1 MIPVDVIVSTAGVI
15 VAGLGGVA
23 AGAVLTGRSQTRQWF
38 RDEQVRACA
47 DILRESTRILLEY
60 EVASRKHRKQQVD
73 WVPWNEALAVIS
85 IVGGQNIVD
94 AAVRIDASFWPTSSR
109 IDSLDVGDDEW
120 LALRDHIESLRLDFI
135 NTSRMVLGRSGEP
148 LQQILGRPA
157 DWKWPGVP
165 PSSPRSEGSEPSSR
179 PDVVG

>member
-1 MIPVDVIVSTAGVI
+1 MIPVDVIVSTGGAI
-15 VAGLGGVA
+15 VAALAGVA

-38 RDEQVRACA
+38 RDEQLRACA

-73 WVPWNEALAVIS
+73 WAPWNEALAVIS
-85 IVGGQNIVD
+85 IVGDQSIVE

-120 LALRDHIESLRLDFI
+120 GALRDHIESLRLDFI
-135 NTSRMVLGRSGEP
+135 NTSRRVLGRSGAP
-148 LQQILGRPA
+148 LQQILGRPTG
-157 DWKWPGVP
+157 WKWPGI
-165 PSSPRSEGSEPSSR
+165 PSPIPGSEGSEPPR
-179 PDVVG
+179 QP